1 MALVAW
7 PDVGECTETL
17 TQFRAITGDD
27 CYRPSQW
34 LRLRRLAMPG
44 SGATTLEQ
52 RVQSSWMPVRRGGP

>member
-34 LRLRRLAMPG
+34 LRLRR
-44 SGATTLEQ
+44 
-52 RVQSSWMPVRRGGP
+52 